1 MLLPSINH
9 TDNNQNSKDMYKKK
23 ILSLIAIVV
32 FAILA
37 GASFD
42 EPDGII
48 LIVSL
53 FAMALI
59 GGIAAIVQNNKKEK
73 EELEKAEKKKKEE
86 EYRLALAEQKA
97 IEKEKKYNELTA
109 MISSPDKVIEYDYD
123 HYIMVNEGTS
133 QIMLNEHIYNFK
145 DIINYTMSDNAT
157 VIQKHSGGE
166 ISSTSSTDTGSML
179 GRAVVGGVL
188 AGGVGAA
195 IGGSTAKRETTSS
208 VAPTTTTSSTI
219 HDYLIAVTVNSLS
232 NPIERLRLGEDGR
245 NTNEICAL
253 LSVIISRNKNNN

>member
-1 MLLPSINH
+1 
-9 TDNNQNSKDMYKKK
+9 MYKKK
-23 ILSLIAIVV
+23 ILSIIAVIV

-37 GASFD
+37 GASI
-42 EPDGII
+42 DGTDITIFFVI
-48 LIVSL
+48 LGV
-53 FAMALI
+53 MGVI
-59 GGIAAIVQNNKKEK
+59 GVVAGVVESNKKEK
-73 EELEKAEKKKKEE
+73 EEQEKAEKKKKDE
-86 EYRLALAEQKA
+86 EYQLQLAEQKE

-123 HYIMVNEGTS
+123 HYIMVNESTS

>member
-1 MLLPSINH
+1 
-9 TDNNQNSKDMYKKK
+9 MYKKN
-23 ILSLIAIVV
+23 ILSIIALIV
-32 FAILA
+32 FALLA
-37 GASFD
+37 GASI
-42 EPDGII
+42 DGTDIAVFFVI
-48 LIVSL
+48 LGV
-53 FAMALI
+53 MAVI
-59 GGIAAIVQNNKKEK
+59 GAIVGIVENNKKEK
-73 EELEKAEKKKKEE
+73 EEQEKAEKRKKNE
-86 EYRLALAEQKA
+86 EYRMILAEQK
-97 IEKEKKYNELTA
+97 EVERVKKYNKLTA
-109 MISSPDKVIEYDYD
+109 KMSSPNKVIEYDYD
-123 HYIMVNEGTS
+123 HYIMVNENTS
-133 QIMLNEHIYNFK
+133 QIMLNEHIYDFR

-232 NPIERLRLGEDGR
+232 DPIERLKLGEDGR
-245 NTNEICAL
+245 STNEICAL

>member
-1 MLLPSINH
+1 
-9 TDNNQNSKDMYKKK
+9 MYYPQK
-23 ILSLIAIVV
+23 ILSLVAIIV
-32 FAILA
+32 FSLLA
-37 GASFD
+37 GASI
-42 EPDGII
+42 DGTDITFF
-48 LIVSL
+48 IVMV
-53 FAMALI
+53 FVGIVIVA
-59 GGIAAIVQNNKKEK
+59 IAAAVQNNKNEK
-73 EELEKAEKKKKEE
+73 EEQEKAEKKKKDE
-86 EYRLALAEQKA
+86 EYRLILAEQK
-97 IEKEKKYNELTA
+97 EKEREKKYNELTTI
-109 MISSPDKVIEYDYD
+109 MSSPNKIIEYDYD
-123 HYIMVNEGTS
+123 HYIMVNESTS
-133 QIMLNEHIYNFK
+133 QIMLNEHVYNFK

-166 ISSTSSTDTGSML
+166 ITSTSSTDTGSML

-232 NPIERLRLGEDGR
+232 NPIERLRLGEDER

>member
-1 MLLPSINH
+1 MQKKEHLSI
-9 TDNNQNSKDMYKKK
+9 
-23 ILSLIAIVV
+23 IAVII

-42 EPDGII
+42 ESDGII

-53 FAMALI
+53 FALAI
-59 GGIAAIVQNNKKEK
+59 FGAIASIVSNKQKEK
-73 EELEKAEKKKKEE
+73 EEMENAEKRKKDE
-86 EYRLALAEQKA
+86 EYRLALAEQKEA
-97 IEKEKKYNELTA
+97 ERVKKYNKLTTL
-109 MISSPDKVIEYDYD
+109 MSSPGKIIAYDYD
-123 HYIMVNEGTS
+123 HYVMVNENTS

-145 DIINYTMSDNAT
+145 DIINYTLSDNTT

-166 ISSTSSTDTGSML
+166 ITSTSSTDTGSML

-208 VAPTTTTSSTI
+208 VAPSTTTSSTI

-232 NPIERLRLGEDGR
+232 NPIERLRLGEDEHK
-245 NTNEICAL
+245 TNEICAL
-253 LSVIISRNKNNN
+253 LSVIISRNK

>member
-1 MLLPSINH
+1 
-9 TDNNQNSKDMYKKK
+9 MYKKK
-23 ILSLIAIVV
+23 ILSGVAVAI
-32 FAILA
+32 FAVLA
-37 GASFD
+37 GASD
-42 EPDGII
+42 ESTPYVIVAILVILGIWGAI
-48 LIVSL
+48 YGF
-53 FAMALI
+53 FA
-59 GGIAAIVQNNKKEK
+59 QKKEDEEKKEK
-73 EELEKAEKKKKEE
+73 EEQLKKEE
-86 EYRLALAEQKA
+86 EYRLKLAEQKEVERKNRYDML
-97 IEKEKKYNELTA
+97 IEK
-109 MISSPDKVIEYDYD
+109 MSSPNKIIEYDYD
-123 HYIMVNEGTS
+123 HYIMVNESTS

-145 DIINYTMSDNAT
+145 DIINYAMSDNAT

-166 ISSTSSTDTGSML
+166 ITSTSSTDTGSML

-232 NPIERLRLGEDGR
+232 NPIERLKLGEDGR

-253 LSVIISRNKNNN
+253 LSVIISRNKSN

>member
-42 EPDGII
+42 ESDGII

-73 EELEKAEKKKKEE
+73 EELEKTEKKKKEE

-123 HYIMVNEGTS
+123 HYIMVNESTS

>member
-1 MLLPSINH
+1 
-9 TDNNQNSKDMYKKK
+9 MYKKK

-32 FAILA
+32 FAIFA

-42 EPDGII
+42 ESDGII

>member
-1 MLLPSINH
+1 
-9 TDNNQNSKDMYKKK
+9 MYKKK
-23 ILSLIAIVV
+23 ILSGVAVAI
-32 FAILA
+32 FAVLA
-37 GASFD
+37 GASD
-42 EPDGII
+42 ESTPYVIVAI
-48 LIVSL
+48 LVIL
-53 FAMALI
+53 GI
-59 GGIAAIVQNNKKEK
+59 GGAIYGFFAQKKEDEEKKEK
-73 EELEKAEKKKKEE
+73 EEQLKKEE
-86 EYRLALAEQKA
+86 EYRLKLAEQKEVERKNRYDML
-97 IEKEKKYNELTA
+97 IEK
-109 MISSPDKVIEYDYD
+109 MSSPNKIIEYDYD
-123 HYIMVNEGTS
+123 HYIMVNESTS

-145 DIINYTMSDNAT
+145 DIINYAMSDNAT

-166 ISSTSSTDTGSML
+166 ITSTSSTDTGSML

-232 NPIERLRLGEDGR
+232 NPIERLKLGEDGR

-253 LSVIISRNKNNN
+253 LSVIISRNKSN

>member
-1 MLLPSINH
+1 MLLPSTNH
-9 TDNNQNSKDMYKKK
+9 TDINQNSKNMYKKK
-23 ILSLIAIVV
+23 ILSIIAVIV
-32 FAILA
+32 FALLA
-37 GASFD
+37 GASD
-42 EPDGII
+42 ESTPYVVLG
-48 LIVSL
+48 L
-53 FAMALI
+53 FVVLCI
-59 GGIAAIVQNNKKEK
+59 WGAIYGFSEQQKEK
-73 EELEKAEKKKKEE
+73 EERKAKEE
-86 EYRLALAEQKA
+86 KRKQDEEYQLQLAEQKEK
-97 IEKEKKYNELTA
+97 EKEKKYNELTA

-123 HYIMVNEGTS
+123 HYIMVNESTS
-133 QIMLNEHIYNFK
+133 QIMLNEHIYKFK

-195 IGGSTAKRETTSS
+195 IGGSTAKREITSS

-232 NPIERLRLGEDGR
+232 NPIERLSLGEDGG

-253 LSVIISRNKNNN
+253 LSVIISRNNN

>member
-1 MLLPSINH
+1 
-9 TDNNQNSKDMYKKK
+9 MYKKK
-23 ILSLIAIVV
+23 ILSSIAIVA
-32 FAILA
+32 FALLA

-42 EPDGII
+42 STDIVVFII
-48 LIVSL
+48 LV
-53 FAMALI
+53 ALTFV
-59 GGIAAIVQNNKKEK
+59 GVGIYAAVENNKKEK
-73 EELEKAEKKKKEE
+73 EEQEKAEKKKKDE
-86 EYRLALAEQKA
+86 EYRLILAEQK
-97 IEKEKKYNELTA
+97 EEEREKKYNKLTTI
-109 MISSPDKVIEYDYD
+109 MSSPNKIIEYDYD
-123 HYIMVNEGTS
+123 HYIMVNESTS
-133 QIMLNEHIYNFK
+133 QIMLNEHVYNFK

-166 ISSTSSTDTGSML
+166 ITSTSSTDTGSML

-232 NPIERLRLGEDGR
+232 NPIERLRLGEDER

-253 LSVIISRNKNNN
+253 LSVIISRNNN

>member
-1 MLLPSINH
+1 
-9 TDNNQNSKDMYKKK
+9 MYKKK
-23 ILSLIAIVV
+23 ILSSIAVII
-32 FAILA
+32 FSLLA
-37 GASFD
+37 GASI
-42 EPDGII
+42 DGTDITIFIVI
-48 LIVSL
+48 LCVL
-53 FAMALI
+53 A
-59 GGIAAIVQNNKKEK
+59 VKKEKNKKEK
-73 EELEKAEKKKKEE
+73 EEQEKAEKKKKDE
-86 EYRLALAEQKA
+86 EYRLILAEQK
-97 IEKEKKYNELTA
+97 EEEREKKYNKLTTI
-109 MISSPDKVIEYDYD
+109 MSSPNKIIEYDYD
-123 HYIMVNEGTS
+123 HYIMVNESTS
-133 QIMLNEHIYNFK
+133 QIMLNEHVYNFN

-166 ISSTSSTDTGSML
+166 ITSTSSTDTGSML

-195 IGGSTAKRETTSS
+195 IGGSTAKRETTSN

>member
-1 MLLPSINH
+1 
-9 TDNNQNSKDMYKKK
+9 MYKKK
-23 ILSLIAIVV
+23 ILSLIAIVF

-42 EPDGII
+42 ESDGII

-109 MISSPDKVIEYDYD
+109 MISSTDKVIEYDYD

>member
-1 MLLPSINH
+1 
-9 TDNNQNSKDMYKKK
+9 MYKKK
-23 ILSLIAIVV
+23 ILSIIAIVA
-32 FAILA
+32 FALLA

-42 EPDGII
+42 STDFVVFII
-48 LIVSL
+48 LV
-53 FAMALI
+53 ALSFVGVAI
-59 GGIAAIVQNNKKEK
+59 YAAVENNKKEK
-73 EELEKAEKKKKEE
+73 EELEKAEKKKKDE
-86 EYRLALAEQKA
+86 EYRLILAEQK
-97 IEKEKKYNELTA
+97 EEEREKKYNKLTTI
-109 MISSPDKVIEYDYD
+109 MSSPNKIIEYDYD
-123 HYIMVNEGTS
+123 HYIMVNESTS
-133 QIMLNEHIYNFK
+133 QIMLNEHVYNFK

-166 ISSTSSTDTGSML
+166 ITSTSSTDTGSML

-232 NPIERLRLGEDGR
+232 NPIERLRLGEDER

-253 LSVIISRNKNNN
+253 LSVIISRNNN